1 MPTSRAEAAAVVAA
15 LGLAPKGDP
24 LQSGPAASSPPSPPR
39 PTVRPPLPPP
49 AYEAALALAASA
61 LAGVAAAAAPARDA
75 GRVAVSETRRFAGK
89 EVAVT
94 KLVAPAA
101 AAATASTSDAADA
114 VNKAGMDAVLASLA
128 GGPKKVTAVD
138 KTRSDWTSFKRTAA
152 TVHDELDAYKK
163 SGGAHVARLAFL
175 KKAEL
180 AQYEQ
185 ERDAR
190 LRGDVRNR
198 GRL

>member
-24 LQSGPAASSPPSPPR
+24 LQSGASAAPSSPPR
-39 PTVRPPLPPP
+39 PTVRPSLPAP
-49 AYEAALALAASA
+49 ASEAALAAAAAA
-61 LAGVAAAAAPARDA
+61 LAGAAAAAAPARYA
-75 GRVAVSETRRFAGK
+75 GRVAVSEARRFAGK

-94 KLVAPAA
+94 KLVAPA

-152 TVHDELDAYKK
+152 TVDDELDAYKK
-163 SGGAHVARLAFL
+163 SGDAHVARLAFL